1 MYKEGKK
8 SIAGKKTTA
17 HTTLVRNPIFLD
29 DMSTAPPRKRRR
41 AQKFDPTLADDL
53 HRAIAASLRPT
64 DSHSASDDGAE
75 SDDDDE
81 SPTTHSALVVRIPR
95 RLLPRSVLAAL
106 AMQIPTTQPLQRR
119 AERSRKGGKSALLS
133 MEPFIGTASIQ
144 EPGGGTTQR
153 WTAHIATDMETKQHV
168 GRVEAGR
175 ATACRPS
182 GGYIRVAGTYNTLVE
197 AALAHDAVALTTLG
211 SDATTNFG
219 FLTTLKAYK
228 GKLDISKSIL
238 ARTHGTGG
246 G

>member
-1 MYKEGKK
+1 
-8 SIAGKKTTA
+8 
-17 HTTLVRNPIFLD
+17 
-29 DMSTAPPRKRRR
+29 
-41 AQKFDPTLADDL
+41 
-53 HRAIAASLRPT
+53 
-64 DSHSASDDGAE
+64 
-75 SDDDDE
+75 
-81 SPTTHSALVVRIPR
+81 
-95 RLLPRSVLAAL
+95 
-106 AMQIPTTQPLQRR
+106 MQIPTTQPLQRR